1 MAAKKPTITVQIGF
15 NAETESLNKIAK
27 KLNSIA
33 EKGFSSGKGKDY
45 FNSLTTGANKLTKEM
60 QNIIKQF
67 NKPFS
72 SKNQVSALMSNL
84 DKNVNSLDKKL
95 LSLQGNITKTLDSAS
110 NTGLLQQIK
119 DIGKEIDRLNKMSD
133 KLSETYSK
141 RKSYGSNKSIE
152 ESRSQAK
159 KTIQKLDGKTGALTK
174 EEKAQ
179 RREAIKLLDIEN
191 QKLAEK
197 NKLTEEYNKILEKS
211 GYSSKEALDAAIK
224 DKTGEQAGLMSGT
237 LTEKEGNSLINL
249 LSTVRG
255 LLQEIGTAIGI
266 DTVQA
271 EQAYDAGE
279 EAATEAERASKT
291 FKDVWRE
298 LGLPLLSLQSMAHT
312 MKQVIRYSFDYIKN
326 LDTALTEISVVSG
339 KTRSEVMGLT
349 DTFIELSA
357 QTGMAIDDI
366 AKASVVF
373 YQQGLGDAA
382 VKKLTE
388 YTAIFAKISGETVET
403 ASDQI
408 TAAINGFGYAYTE
421 VEQVVDKMSVLA
433 AHSAASID
441 ELATAMSK
449 GAAQANQAGL
459 SFDQYNAYLAT
470 MIEATREAP
479 ENIGTSMKTI
489 ISRIQQIKEGNN
501 TEDDVEVNDVEKAL
515 RSVNVALRD
524 ETGQLR
530 DLDEVLG
537 DLGPKWKT
545 FDRNTQAYL
554 GTIIAG
560 TRQQSRFITLMQNW
574 DRVLELIADSENSA
588 GAVTEMHEAA
598 MNSLSASLNTLTNA
612 WQRLISNLM
621 NGDDFKWIVDLV
633 AGFVKWLGNG
643 STSLKLFALAIGI
656 WNAKTILQNIQ
667 LAKQKQSYINLD
679 TALTKVKGTA
689 QDYLRTLQ
697 NLTTQESLETK
708 EIQNQTRALELN
720 TQARQKNNAA
730 KGTSVAS
737 VGGGVDT
744 PDAGDIPVSGGG
756 FWSKI
761 KGKVKGGAS
770 NLSSMLGKAQIA
782 ITAAVTYAS
791 IVTAITD
798 VLTTTASEIK
808 EKYQEQYEET
818 DKLIKKNT
826 ELIETVEKSGEIYEK
841 LSRKVIKTEDE
852 IKKLDESIEK
862 LAEAVPEAI
871 DGYDAQGKAIINLA
885 KARELENEAIDE
897 RAEAAKDQIGNI
909 GGLAL
914 GDLREEAE
922 KKVAAEHN
930 FKAAKTIGKTGM
942 YAGAAGVA
950 GIASTLMAGGA
961 GASATGIGAIGG
973 IPMMIAGGLLLLG
986 TAIFGVS
993 SAMENAAVKT
1003 EAYNAAVE
1011 KAKKVQ
1017 QDYGAE
1023 LAQQFSIIGQRAVGK
1038 NALDGTTGEQRAELA
1053 SYMSTAWVQDQM
1065 TDLFRKLQNKEIKE
1079 KDYEKQF
1086 KALGDKWEGI
1096 LTKIGTSGLATA
1108 YKELDQVADG
1118 VEDKTYNSVKVAI
1131 DKIIKNDLGISEDD
1145 ESFKSLET
1153 AFMNA
1158 AFKGTANGI
1167 HNAINNLKQQRDALK
1182 ETGGDTTAYDTAIN
1196 NLSGMSTSEGGF
1208 YASTGITDDVDLFN
1222 AIYASY
1228 RQELQRALVDGT
1240 EKATIEAIA
1249 ILSRFK
1255 EQGGEL
1261 GEAAAAAIDKAW
1273 SNLALAVEPTWRQL
1287 FEMYEQFT
1295 DRVATTRGVLA
1306 ELKSEGS
1313 IDYEQWKGL
1322 TSLFDD
1328 IDTDML
1334 NTSDLE
1340 SYANALNTIAD
1351 NLVLVNGELQLNQ
1364 KAMKTVGK
1372 LEETLADAQIDGVK
1386 NQLLAKKA
1394 QLEAQKAVVQAD
1406 LNYMKVQLE
1415 VAQSVVDG
1423 TYSETEATADLD
1435 TAKQQFTSNAALLLE
1450 TFNSNEHLA
1459 AQNYAKMWT
1468 TAFDAVAEEYNKLMY
1483 ARSRNI
1489 PVSNMN
1495 IKETLEGSGLDL
1507 KPSTEGLYDFKGMN
1521 KDQAKG
1527 VVDELK
1533 KKIAAAEKTIGG
1545 YDVAIGNI
1553 NLKLATLRSGLRKTG
1568 DAFDKSSKA
1577 VEKYTSKLREL
1588 LNLLTH
1594 IEREEFNLK
1603 IAETLEE
1610 MQRGKDVIREINKEI
1625 EYSIHL
1631 QGDYTKLKTA
1641 YEKEA
1646 NDAAK
1651 DLRKSFG
1658 DIVKFDPNG
1667 WGNYEVDLSKYNKLN
1682 DKQKELFD
1690 NALES
1695 YDEIIK
1701 KRDESYENF
1710 LKYTKLEIDAE
1721 QKKVDKYI
1729 DAEKDLVEAVKAR
1742 EKKILDAKL
1751 KAIGKEIEAIEK
1763 VSEARRKAR
1772 EEENDAAEMSGL
1784 QVDLQRALMDSSGA
1798 SASQILS
1805 LQKQIKDKQ
1814 KEMADNSFDTM
1825 VDDMKQQ
1832 LEDEKQMEQ
1841 DLFDERLEEMD
1852 WYWNEVSRIMGEG
1865 IDNVLDTMKLYGEE
1879 YNQAS
1884 EIQQTEILKG
1894 WQDTFDQALAI
1905 GEQGTKDLQTHI
1917 TTLQTKINGLAVDE
1931 RILTKDT
1938 INTKFDKHPD
1948 VKDDTGNNSNNN
1960 KKKSGRTYGTKTNIK
1975 TGNGTETKHPIVYTI
1990 TLDNGYSACS
2000 YQKVNAGNS
2009 CNLPT
2014 LTRSGYT
2021 FKGWYIPSLGK
2032 TKTGSYIPT
2041 NSEVITGRWEK
2052 ITSKEIFTNISNNKT
2067 NRKSTIPGKIFNNIT
2082 RNANGGMIRNTGLQW
2097 LDGTRANPEAVLNAT
2112 QTKAFLSFTDDLAA
2126 LRASG
2131 AITNNSNVVIDTI
2144 SFNVESM
2151 SSPEDGEK
2159 AFDAFVD
2166 RFKQIGAKQGISIN
2180 GTANR
2185 F

>member
-133 KLSETYSK
+133 KLSEIYSK
-141 RKSYGSNKSIE
+141 RKSYGSNKSIK

-224 DKTGEQAGLMSGT
+224 DKTGEQAGLMSGA

-279 EAATEAERASKT
+279 EAAAEAERASKT

-403 ASDQI
+403 ASNQI

-560 TRQQSRFITLMQNW
+560 TRQQSRFVTLMQNW

-588 GAVTEMHEAA
+588 GAATEMHEAS

-643 STSLKLFALAIGI
+643 HTALKLFTIAIGI
-656 WNAKTILQNIQ
+656 WNTKTIVQNVQ
-667 LAKQKQSYINLD
+667 LAKQKKEYINLD
-679 TALTKVKGTA
+679 AALLKVKGTA
-689 QDYLRTLQ
+689 QDLLKTTQ
-697 NLTTQESLETK
+697 SLTTQQGLETK

-730 KGTSVAS
+730 KGTPMAPT
-737 VGGGVDT
+737 GDEAGVPDT
-744 PDAGDIPVSGGG
+744 GDIPVSGGG
-756 FWSKI
+756 FWSKV
-761 KGKVKGGAS
+761 KGKAKTGAS
-770 NLSSMLGKAQIA
+770 NIENMLGKAQVA
-782 ITAAVTYAS
+782 ITSIMAAMSALY
-791 IVTAITD
+791 ILED
-798 VLTTTASEIK
+798 LLTTTAAEIK

-818 DKLIKKNT
+818 NKLIKKNT

-871 DGYDAQGKAIINLA
+871 DGYDAQEKAIINLA
-885 KARELENEAIDE
+885 KARESENEAIDK

-914 GDLREEAE
+914 SDIREEAE

-930 FKAAKTIGKTGM
+930 FKAGKTIGGITFG
-942 YAGAAGVA
+942 AGVA
-950 GIASTLMAGGA
+950 SGLLGIGTS
-961 GASATGIGAIGG
+961 ASATGIGAIV
-973 IPMMIAGGLLLLG
+973 GLPLILLG
-986 TAIFGVS
+986 LGAAIFTAS
-993 SAMENAAVKT
+993 SAAEDWTIKT
-1003 EAYNAAVE
+1003 EAYTAAVE

-1023 LAQQFSIIGQRAVGK
+1023 LTQQFSIIGQRAVGK
-1038 NALDGTTGEQRAELA
+1038 STVDGTTGEQRAELA
-1053 SYMSTAWVQDQM
+1053 SYMSTAWAQDQI
-1065 TDLFRKLQNKEIKE
+1065 TELFRKLQNKEINEKE
-1079 KDYEKQF
+1079 YEAQF
-1086 KALGDKWEGI
+1086 KSLGYKWEDI
-1096 LTKIGTSGLATA
+1096 LQKIGTSGLATA

-1118 VEDKTYNSVKVAI
+1118 VEDKTYNSIKAAI

-1153 AFMNA
+1153 AFMNTV
-1158 AFKGTANGI
+1158 FKGTTNGI

-1182 ETGGDTTAYDTAIN
+1182 GAGGDTTAYDTAIN

-1208 YASTGITDDVDLFN
+1208 YASTGITDNVDLFN
-1222 AIYASY
+1222 AVYASY
-1228 RQELQRALVDGT
+1228 RQELQSALVDDT
-1240 EKATIEAIA
+1240 DAATIKAIA

-1261 GEAAAAAIDKAW
+1261 GEAAAAAIEKAW
-1273 SNLALAVEPTWRQL
+1273 NNLALAVEPTWKQL

-1295 DRVATTRGVLA
+1295 DRVATTREVLA
-1306 ELKSEGS
+1306 ELKSDGG
-1313 IDYEQWKGL
+1313 INYEQWKGL

-1328 IDTDML
+1328 IDTSML
-1334 NTSDLE
+1334 STSDLE
-1340 SYANALNTIAD
+1340 SYADALNTIAD

-1364 KAMKTVGK
+1364 KATKTIGK

-1423 TYSETEATADLD
+1423 TYSEKEATADLD
-1435 TAKQQFTSNAALLLE
+1435 NAKQQFTSNAALLLE
-1450 TFNSNEHLA
+1450 TFNRNEHLA

-1468 TAFDAVAEEYNKLMY
+1468 TAFDAVAGEYNKLIY
-1483 ARSRNI
+1483 ARSRGI

-1507 KPSTEGLYDFKGMN
+1507 NPSTEGLYDFKGMN

-1527 VVDELK
+1527 IVDELK

-1577 VEKYTSKLREL
+1577 VEKYTSRLREL

-1631 QGDYTKLKTA
+1631 QSDYTKLKAA

-1825 VDDMKQQ
+1825 VDDTKQQ

-1948 VKDDTGNNSNNN
+1948 VKDGTGNNSNNN

-1975 TGNGTETKHPIVYTI
+1975 IGNGTETKHPIVYTI

-2052 ITSKEIFTNISNNKT
+2052 ITPKEMFTNISNNKT
-2067 NRKSTIPGKIFNNIT
+2067 NRKPTTPGKIFNNIT

>member
-1 MAAKKPTITVQIGF
+1 MAAKKPTVTVQIGF

-27 KLNSIA
+27 KINDIA

-45 FNSLTTGANKLTKEM
+45 FSSLTTDANKLAKEM
-60 QNIIKQF
+60 QSIMKQF

-72 SKNQVSALMSNL
+72 SKNQVATLMGNL
-84 DKNVNSLDKKL
+84 DKSTGNLDKKL
-95 LSLQGNITKTLDSAS
+95 LSLQGNITKTLASTS

-119 DIGKEIDRLNKMSD
+119 TIGKEIDRLSKMSD
-133 KLSETYSK
+133 RLSEIYAK
-141 RKSYGSNKSIE
+141 RKAYGSNKSIE
-152 ESRSQAK
+152 ENKSQAK
-159 KTIQKLDGKTGALTK
+159 NTLKKLSEKNGALSKT
-174 EEKAQ
+174 EKAQ
-179 RREAIKLLDIEN
+179 RQEAIKLLDIEN

-197 NKLTEEYNKILEKS
+197 NKLTEEYNRILEKS
-211 GYSSKEALDAAIK
+211 GYTSKEALDAAIK
-224 DKTGEQAGLMSGT
+224 EKTGEQAGLMSGA
-237 LTEKEGNSLINL
+237 LTEKEGNSLINV

-271 EQAYDAGE
+271 EQAYNAGE
-279 EAATEAERASKT
+279 EAAAEAERASKT

-298 LGLPLLSLQSMAHT
+298 MGLPLLSLQGIAHM
-312 MKQVIRYSFDYIKN
+312 MKQIIRYSFDYIKN
-326 LDTALTEISVVSG
+326 LDAALTEISVVSG
-339 KTRSEVMGLT
+339 KSRAEVMRLT

-366 AKASVVF
+366 AKASVIF

-388 YTAIFAKISGETVET
+388 YTAIFAKISGESVET
-403 ASDQI
+403 ASNQI

-441 ELATAMSK
+441 ELAAAMSK

-501 TEDDVEVNDVEKAL
+501 TEDDVDVNAVEKAL

-560 TRQQSRFITLMQNW
+560 TRQQSRFVTLMQNW
-574 DRVLELIADSENSA
+574 DRVLELTADSENSA
-588 GAVTEMHEAA
+588 GAATEMHEAA

-633 AGFVKWLGNG
+633 ASFVKWLGDG
-643 STSLKLFALAIGI
+643 HTAIKLLTIAIGL
-656 WNAKTILQNIQ
+656 WDAKTILQNIQ
-667 LAKQKQSYINLD
+667 LAKQKQAYINLD
-679 TALTKVKGTA
+679 TALAKVKITA
-689 QDYLRTLQ
+689 QDYLNTLQ
-697 NLTTQESLETK
+697 NLTTQEALET
-708 EIQNQTRALELN
+708 ETIENQTRALDLN
-720 TQARQKNNAA
+720 TAARQRNNAS
-730 KGTSVAS
+730 KTGGTTPT
-737 VGGGVDT
+737 GGNT
-744 PDAGDIPVSGGG
+744 PAPTGGKTTPPANTGTGGG
-756 FWSKI
+756 FLSKTV
-761 KGKVKGGAS
+761 G
-770 NLSSMLGKAQIA
+770 MLGKAQTIITSVVLVMSAFYA
-782 ITAAVTYAS
+782 IEGW
-791 IVTAITD
+791 
-798 VLTTTASEIK
+798 LTTSAAEIK

-818 DKLIKKNT
+818 DKLIKQNT
-826 ELIETVEKSGEIYEK
+826 KLIETVEKSGEVYEK

-862 LAEAVPEAI
+862 LAEVVPGAI

-885 KARELENEAIDE
+885 KARELENQAIND
-897 RAEAAKDQIGNI
+897 RAENAKDQIGNI

-914 GDLREEAE
+914 GDIREEAE

-930 FKAAKTIGKTGM
+930 YKFGKNLGVAT
-942 YAGAAGVA
+942 AGVGVGVGVGA
-950 GIASTLMAGGA
+950 KLFAGGA
-961 GASATGIGAIGG
+961 GASATGAGAVVGV
-973 IPMMIAGGLLLLG
+973 PMMIMGGLLLLG

-1017 QDYGAE
+1017 QEYGAE
-1023 LAQQFSIIGQRAVGK
+1023 LTQQFSIIGQRAVGK
-1038 NALDGTTGEQRAELA
+1038 NAVDGTTGEQRAELA

-1079 KDYEKQF
+1079 KDYEEQF

-1096 LTKIGTSGLATA
+1096 LTKIGTSGLAAA

-1118 VEDKTYNSVKVAI
+1118 VEDKTYNSVKAAI
-1131 DKIIKNDLGISEDD
+1131 DKIIKEDLGIDEND

-1158 AFKGTANGI
+1158 VFKGTTNGI

-1222 AIYASY
+1222 AVYANY
-1228 RQELQRALVDGT
+1228 KQELQSALVDGT
-1240 EKATIEAIA
+1240 DAATIKAIA

-1261 GEAAAAAIDKAW
+1261 GEAAAAAIEKAW
-1273 SNLALAVEPTWRQL
+1273 NNLALAVEPTWKQL

-1295 DRVATTRGVLA
+1295 DRVATTREVLA
-1306 ELKSEGS
+1306 ELKSDGG

-1328 IDTDML
+1328 IDTNML
-1334 NTSDLE
+1334 DTSDLE
-1340 SYANALNTIAD
+1340 SYADALNTIAD

-1364 KAMKTVGK
+1364 KAMETVGK

-1415 VAQSVVDG
+1415 VAQSVMDG
-1423 TYSETEATADLD
+1423 TYTEAEATADLD
-1435 TAKQQFTSNAALLLE
+1435 TAKQQFTSNAARLLE
-1450 TFNSNEHLA
+1450 TFNNNEHLA

-1483 ARSRNI
+1483 ARLRNI
-1489 PVSNMN
+1489 PVSNIN

-1507 KPSTEGLYDFKGMN
+1507 QPTTEGLYDFKNMT
-1521 KDQAKG
+1521 KEQAKG
-1527 VVDELK
+1527 AIEELN

-1577 VEKYTSKLREL
+1577 VDKYTSKLREL
-1588 LNLLTH
+1588 LDLLTH

-1631 QGDYTKLKTA
+1631 QGDYSKLKDE
-1641 YEKEA
+1641 YEDQA

-1658 DIVKFDPNG
+1658 DIISFDENG
-1667 WGNYEVDLSKYNKLN
+1667 WGNYTIDQSKYNKLN

-1701 KRDESYENF
+1701 ERDEAYENF
-1710 LKYTKLEIDAE
+1710 LKYTKLEIEAE

-1729 DAEKDLVEAVKAR
+1729 DAENDLVEAIKTR

-1751 KAIGKEIEAIEK
+1751 KAIDKEIEAINK
-1763 VSEARRKAR
+1763 VAEARRKAR
-1772 EEENDAAEMSGL
+1772 EEEQDAATMSGL

-1832 LEDEKQMEQ
+1832 LEDEKEMEQ

-1865 IDNVLDTMKLYGEE
+1865 IDSVLDTMKLYGEE

-1884 EIQQTEILKG
+1884 EIQQIEILKG

-1905 GEQGTKDLQTHI
+1905 GEQGVKDLQTHI
-1917 TTLQTKINGLAVDE
+1917 TTLQTKINELVVDE
-1931 RILTKDT
+1931 RILTEDT

-1948 VKDDTGNNSNNN
+1948 VKDDTSNNNNNN
-1960 KKKSGRTYGTKTNIK
+1960 KKKSGGTYGTKTNTK
-1975 TGNGTETKHPIVYTI
+1975 TNTSANDTPTKSPTVYTI
-1990 TLDNGYSACS
+1990 TLDNGYNACTS
-2000 YQKVNAGNS
+2000 RKVYAGNS

-2032 TKTGSYIPT
+2032 TKTGSYVPTRSEQITGKWEQLSTKQTFENIT
-2041 NSEVITGRWEK
+2041 NSKT
-2052 ITSKEIFTNISNNKT
+2052 KT
-2067 NRKSTIPGKIFNNIT
+2067 NTNTTKAGQIFNNIT
-2082 RNANGGMIRNTGLQW
+2082 RNANGGMIRNTGIQW

-2131 AITNNSNVVIDTI
+2131 AITNNSNVIIDTI